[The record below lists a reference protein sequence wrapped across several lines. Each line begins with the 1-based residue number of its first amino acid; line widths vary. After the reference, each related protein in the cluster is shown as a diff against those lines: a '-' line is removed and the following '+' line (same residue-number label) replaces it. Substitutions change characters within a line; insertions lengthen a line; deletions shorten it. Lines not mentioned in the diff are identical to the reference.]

1 MRFSTERGAPRR
13 VDGNN
18 SQLSECRP
26 LCLEA
31 YFVTFSQRKFALTKV
46 TNFLKKKTKKEFLT
60 DSQLKKDKYILD
72 GLSKLLVSS
81 KKFTE
86 KAYFRLRNTK

>member
-46 TNFLKKKTKKEFLT
+46 TNFLKKKNRKTKKNFSIKSVLR
-60 DSQLKKDKYILD
+60 KY
-72 GLSKLLVSS
+72 
-81 KKFTE
+81 F
-86 KAYFRLRNTK
+86 